1 MGDKRTSER
10 LIILRNYTQGLLTRT
25 YVCVNFRFAG
35 TVQKLPQRVID
46 HFGSKKEDPTVG
58 LEKVN
63 GYEQF
68 NSLAHELRQECSFC
82 FATVED
88 ILNASREME
97 NFFSSLAGSIASF
110 QLQQNPDLTQQLLHV
125 FTNYVKLHLL
135 ASRFN
140 EARSAVYIYLK
151 ASEMLAHSPVENAN
165 IIKEYLWKIRDPVR
179 YLQHQASWDSVGHS
193 LVECLTNLQM
203 AHHTWSTAEN
213 IKASK
218 VFDLMQKPDELP
230 QPISSKTNIM
240 CYNGC
245 IIDNFTSWIVFI
257 YLVFPEHL
265 ANDISRN
272 HLTMAF
278 QDRYAVTLF
287 RDEVLDVRAT
297 LGSIKC
303 LKPKQSVK
311 LQPVYKLYKSITAQ
325 NVVLEH
331 QNMRILLLETL
342 RHFVDIMDTL
352 PGIVPAK
359 LPVFIVALNLARAEV
374 MWAFEHLRLQDMKEF
389 IKKKYFFP
397 HNQNRITEL
406 MYYVHLVAKK
416 LTTGQMNKL
425 ISDYYKEKLQILLA
439 DLAQPFGNMQGS
451 VDSDAVNHCGA
462 IERQLRGLN
471 TADTRIQILEGMR
484 LNWYRTSAI
493 LSKPGA
499 HLKNQDVIL
508 LTKIM
513 NNVVQC
519 SRYYDNLSK
528 EVERATSFAELWFY
542 RKHIANFFNA
552 ILRVFKDEKKFICC
566 QPAQCRHLMV
576 FLSVFEQAMN
586 NVHKQYPQEREIIGE
601 DAVLKAEAYLKSA
614 ASFVKDCCANIV
626 LGFNG
631 LANQLDSIEIALKLN
646 KTPNKRDQQVPG
658 MESLIQ
664 NEAMSAVGNLR
675 KKMKAMGMVCSGF
688 RETEKLIVFDKQMFP
703 NAYLYDELVEF
714 FRQQVNKLLVH
725 PKVQAI
731 QRPSVYSKILG
742 HLLRAYHH
750 IGSHLNIEIEHM
762 IRKVMFDE
770 CNDELLGHVGQSVFP
785 PMEKM
790 TGRKKLIHK
799 IADYYVNLIESC
811 VNPKNGRVYSP
822 FERGFY
828 DLKPKEPSIQ
838 DFTTPIELQSLCRLI
853 GPGGVRV
860 IDHRMIHK
868 SDACIDNIKTVLAAN
883 QVMVSQALDA
893 SSSGLKWGK
902 TSATFRYL
910 DKLTQESIRL
920 GLLLCFR
927 KQLRKALKVI
937 STEKTPFMSRSVD
950 LIHER
955 LLECGVI
962 HNKFNTMALDF
973 GVVSSLSDSIMHT
986 IVITKLRDEDK
997 SKDPEK
1003 ELEFYRTAI
1012 PVLYGFMFSSNDWKN
1027 VKFDVPTGALDNNG
1041 MCIAHTLQ
1049 LLLDAVA
1056 PLNRRQEI
1064 SRKLKL
1070 DFLRYAS
1077 LSLLN
1082 LNTDQFLQQF
1092 TAHKSRDLLCFLDYF
1107 ILLDDDLNV
1116 SDLEQSGI
1124 PYAMIR
1130 SQYVRL
1136 YGTANDITKTEGL
1149 VQMNEKVGVDD

>member
-1 MGDKRTSER
+1 MGDRRTAER
-10 LIILRNYTQGLLTRT
+10 LIILRNYTQGLLTRC

-35 TVQKLPQRVID
+35 TVQKLPQRVVD
-46 HFGSKKEDPTVG
+46 HFGSKKEDPTLG
-58 LEKVN
+58 LEKVT

-68 NSLAHELRQECSFC
+68 NSLAHELEQECSFC

-88 ILNASREME
+88 IMNASREME

-135 ASRFN
+135 ASRFQ
-140 EARSAVYIYLK
+140 EARTAVYIYLK
-151 ASEMLAHSPVENAN
+151 AKEMLQQSQVENAN
-165 IIKEYLWKIRDPVR
+165 IIKDYLWKIRDPIR

-203 AHHTWSTAEN
+203 AHHGWSNTEN

-218 VFDLMQKPDELP
+218 VFDLMQKPEQLP
-230 QPISSKTNIM
+230 QPISAKANTA
-240 CYNGC
+240 CVNGS
-245 IIDNFTSWIVFI
+245 ITDQFTSWTIFI

-272 HLTMAF
+272 HLSVAF
-278 QDRYAVTLF
+278 RDRYAVTLF
-287 RDEVLDVRAT
+287 RDEVLDVRASFNN
-297 LGSIKC
+297 LKC
-303 LKPKQSVK
+303 LKPKVSVK
-311 LQPVYKLYKSITAQ
+311 FAAVNKLWKGVKAED
-325 NVVLEH
+325 VVKAH
-331 QNMRILLLETL
+331 QEMRTLLLETL
-342 RHFVDIMDTL
+342 RHFVDLMDTL
-352 PGIVPAK
+352 PGVVPAK
-359 LPVFIVALNLARAEV
+359 LPAFIVALNLARSEV
-374 MWAFEHLRLQDMKEF
+374 MWMFEHLRLQDMKEF

-397 HNQNRITEL
+397 NTTNRITEL
-406 MYYVHLVAKK
+406 MYYITLVAKK
-416 LTTGQMNKL
+416 LTTSQMNKI
-425 ISDYYKEKLQILLA
+425 ISDYHKEKLQILLG
-439 DLAQPFGNMQGS
+439 DLTTPLGSIQGA
-451 VDSDAVNHCGA
+451 VDNDAVKYCGA

-471 TADTRIQILEGMR
+471 TADSRIQILEGMR

-493 LSKPGA
+493 LSKPGQ
-499 HLKNQDVIL
+499 HLKNQDVVT
-508 LTKIM
+508 LTRVM
-513 NNVVQC
+513 NNIVQC

-528 EVERATSFAELWFY
+528 EVERATSFADLWFY
-542 RKHIANFFNA
+542 RKYIANFFNA
-552 ILRVFKDEKKFICC
+552 ILRVFKEEKKLICC
-566 QPAQCRHLMV
+566 EPSQCRFLMV
-576 FLSVFEQAMN
+576 FLAVFEQAMN
-586 NVHKQYPQEREIIGE
+586 NVHKQYPQEREHIGE
-601 DAVLKAEAYLKSA
+601 DAVVKAEAYLKSA

-626 LGFNG
+626 MGFNG
-631 LANQLDSIEIALKLN
+631 LANQLDSIEVALKLN
-646 KTPNKRDQQVPG
+646 KQPNKRDQQVPG

-664 NEAMSAVGNLR
+664 NESMAAVRNLR
-675 KKMKAMGMVCSGF
+675 NKMKAMGMVCGGF

-703 NAYLYDELVEF
+703 NAYLYNELVEF

-725 PKVQAI
+725 PKIQAI

-785 PMEKM
+785 PMDKM

-822 FERGFY
+822 FEKGFY
-828 DLKPKEPSIQ
+828 DLKTKEPSIQ
-838 DFTTPIELQSLCRLI
+838 DFTTPIELQCLCRLL

-883 QVMVSQALDA
+883 QVMVGQCLDA
-893 SSSGLKWGK
+893 SSSGGKWGK

-927 KQLRKALKVI
+927 QQLRKALKVI
-937 STEKTPFMSRSVD
+937 ANEKTPFMSRSVD

-973 GVVSSLSDSIMHT
+973 GVVSALSDSIMHT
-986 IVITKLRDEDK
+986 IVINKLRDEDK

-1012 PVLYGFMFSSNDWKN
+1012 PVLYGFMFSANDWKN

-1116 SDLEQSGI
+1116 SDLEQAGI

-1136 YGTANDITKTEGL
+1136 YGKANDITRTEGL
-1149 VQMNEKVGVDD
+1149 VQMGDVTDE